1 MRIPSPFNA
10 NDNQITAERFFGKK
24 AVPFSLLPSASL
36 FNPGD
41 IEALNNFADK
51 ISAKHGAYIDSAL
64 TKLTENHFREH
75 QRINPGSLCS
85 TDEFRAGLEL
95 QSVSIWP
102 DGSWA
107 MVFRSSIGIL
117 CNNVV
122 CASFP
127 ANSPSF
133 TSLIAN

>member
-10 NDNQITAERFFGKK
+10 NDNQITAERFFGKM
-24 AVPFSLLPSASL
+24 AVPFTLLPSALL

-41 IEALNNFADK
+41 IEALNEFADK
-51 ISAKHGAYIDSAL
+51 IAAKPGAYVDSAL
-64 TKLTENHFREH
+64 TKVTENHFREH
-75 QRINPGSLCS
+75 QRINPGSPCS
-85 TDEFRAGLEL
+85 VAEFRDGLEL
-95 QSVSIWP
+95 QSVSVWP

-117 CNNVV
+117 ANNVV

-127 ANSPSF
+127 AHSPSF
-133 TSLIAN
+133 TSLIAD